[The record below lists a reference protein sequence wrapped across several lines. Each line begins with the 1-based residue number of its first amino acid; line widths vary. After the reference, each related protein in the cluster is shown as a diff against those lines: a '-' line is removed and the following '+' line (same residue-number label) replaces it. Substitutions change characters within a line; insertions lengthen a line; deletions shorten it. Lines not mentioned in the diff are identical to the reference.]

1 MEKNKKKKNYEKKH
15 PQRAFVKSRKKK
27 TPGDHTQSSRLSIY
41 FTVRGGKFFKKQK
54 KRVFDLFSIF

>member
-1 MEKNKKKKNYEKKH
+1 MEKNKKKNYEKNIH
-15 PQRAFVKSRKKK
+15 REHSEEQKKK

-54 KRVFDLFSIF
+54 KRVFDLFNIF